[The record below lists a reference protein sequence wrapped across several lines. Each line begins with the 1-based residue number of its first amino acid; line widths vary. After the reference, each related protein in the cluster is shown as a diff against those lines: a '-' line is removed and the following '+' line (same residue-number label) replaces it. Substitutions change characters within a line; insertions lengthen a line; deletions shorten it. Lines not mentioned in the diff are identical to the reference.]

1 MSGNI
6 KRCVV
11 CGKEYTCSPSRNI
24 VTCSREC
31 RLKYLSKTH
40 KGSKRSEESKRR
52 MSEARRTNP
61 RNMEIQRKASEAA
74 KNSPKSGRFE
84 TNRAAIDWH
93 LGSPEGEHFYI
104 HSLSFWLRENCK
116 KYFDADPD
124 SKQFFNIIAGLS
136 RVKRSILGTL
146 PEGQRPGYR
155 YKGWSVIPTDD
166 DKHWLERGQE
176 KR

>member
-6 KRCVV
+6 KRCVI
-11 CGKEYTCSPSRNI
+11 CGKEYQCPPSRNI

-61 RNMEIQRKASEAA
+61 RNMEIQRKATEAA

-93 LGSPEGEHFYI
+93 LVSPEG
-104 HSLSFWLRENCK
+104 
-116 KYFDADPD
+116 
-124 SKQFFNIIAGLS
+124 KQFFNIIAGLC
-136 RVKRSILGTL
+136 RVKRSVLGTL
-146 PEGQRPGYR
+146 SERQRPGYS

-166 DKHWLERGQE
+166 DKHWL

>member
-31 RLKYLSKTH
+31 RLKYLSNTH

-61 RNMEIQRKASEAA
+61 RNMEIQRKATEAA
-74 KNSPKSGRFE
+74 KNSP
-84 TNRAAIDWH
+84 
-93 LGSPEGEHFYI
+93 
-104 HSLSFWLRENCK
+104 
-116 KYFDADPD
+116 
-124 SKQFFNIIAGLS
+124 
-136 RVKRSILGTL
+136 
-146 PEGQRPGYR
+146 
-155 YKGWSVIPTDD
+155 
-166 DKHWLERGQE
+166 
-176 KR
+176 